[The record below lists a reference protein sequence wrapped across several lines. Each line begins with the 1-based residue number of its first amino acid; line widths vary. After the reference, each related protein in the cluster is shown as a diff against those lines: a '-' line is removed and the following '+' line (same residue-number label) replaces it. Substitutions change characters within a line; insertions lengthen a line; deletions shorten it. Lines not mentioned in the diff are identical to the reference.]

1 MVLTFFNILLLLFSF
16 GILLYYKSTK
26 YLFFLLKGIIMKN
39 NKSNKII
46 KNLLFVFLVI
56 LVIIGICFFNYKM
69 DPYRLFAN
77 KFYMRLNE
85 YPREMIYTVMKSYK
99 DIKNDNLILGS
110 SETIALFN
118 DKFINYFN
126 NVSAEGINFKQY
138 KELLDVYLK
147 FHPETKKV
155 IIVVS
160 LINVVNNIELA
171 IPEFDGVNYSI
182 KEYKNIFFSLDAT
195 IKSFNIIKSYINYLI
210 NKYLYKKEIIYY
222 LEFYPKQSFDYLLSK
237 EDLNNLENKNFKD
250 IRNLIEYIKT
260 RNLDYVIIIPPY
272 NSIFLSMI
280 NNQKYSQEKIDNFK
294 RFLVKIVPDDK
305 KIYDFAFVNKYTSSN
320 INENY
325 DALYCNITHPSFI
338 YGIKINKIIF
348 DDKNADHSLYL
359 ILNKKNIESVLK
371 KENKLLENYMKNNS
385 KLIKYYEELAKNQND
400 ENFNFHK
407 KINLKLLP
415 EDSKNELEYI
425 SSN

>member
-1 MVLTFFNILLLLFSF
+1 
-16 GILLYYKSTK
+16 
-26 YLFFLLKGIIMKN
+26 MKN

-56 LVIIGICFFNYKM
+56 LVILGICFFNYKM

-77 KFYMRLNE
+77 KFYMQLNE

-99 DIKNDNLILGS
+99 NKKNDTVILGS

-195 IKSFNIIKSYINYLI
+195 IKSFNII
-210 NKYLYKKEIIYY
+210 
-222 LEFYPKQSFDYLLSK
+222 
-237 EDLNNLENKNFKD
+237 NNLLFR
-250 IRNLIEYIKT
+250 I
-260 RNLDYVIIIPPY
+260 
-272 NSIFLSMI
+272 LS
-280 NNQKYSQEKIDNFK
+280 
-294 RFLVKIVPDDK
+294 
-305 KIYDFAFVNKYTSSN
+305 
-320 INENY
+320 
-325 DALYCNITHPSFI
+325 
-338 YGIKINKIIF
+338 
-348 DDKNADHSLYL
+348 
-359 ILNKKNIESVLK
+359 
-371 KENKLLENYMKNNS
+371 
-385 KLIKYYEELAKNQND
+385 
-400 ENFNFHK
+400 
-407 KINLKLLP
+407 
-415 EDSKNELEYI
+415 
-425 SSN
+425 

>member
-1 MVLTFFNILLLLFSF
+1 
-16 GILLYYKSTK
+16 
-26 YLFFLLKGIIMKN
+26 
-39 NKSNKII
+39 
-46 KNLLFVFLVI
+46 
-56 LVIIGICFFNYKM
+56 
-69 DPYRLFAN
+69 
-77 KFYMRLNE
+77 
-85 YPREMIYTVMKSYK
+85 MKSYK
-99 DIKNDNLILGS
+99 NKKNDTVILGS

-294 RFLVKIVPDDK
+294 RFLVKIAPD
-305 KIYDFAFVNKYTSSN
+305 
-320 INENY
+320 
-325 DALYCNITHPSFI
+325 
-338 YGIKINKIIF
+338 
-348 DDKNADHSLYL
+348 
-359 ILNKKNIESVLK
+359 
-371 KENKLLENYMKNNS
+371 
-385 KLIKYYEELAKNQND
+385 
-400 ENFNFHK
+400 
-407 KINLKLLP
+407 
-415 EDSKNELEYI
+415 
-425 SSN
+425 